1 MSEPHWT
8 YSDRPED
15 ESSSCKGC
23 LTREDAIEEAFGEY
37 YPEGEESADDVVYVS
52 KCCTR
57 IPTMQSITVA
67 QLVEDYVNV
76 NETELPEDYTNP
88 LFVKWEIDP
97 KVAKELQDKI
107 DPHIAEIEK
116 HLLAWLAAHCGA
128 VHFVEDEETII
139 RGEWTRE
146 PGVQS

>member
-1 MSEPHWT
+1 MNDQAEHWT

-37 YPEGEESADDVVYVS
+37 YHEDEETPEDVVYVS

-67 QLVEDYVNV
+67 QLVDDYVNV
-76 NETELPEDYTNP
+76 NESELPEDYTNP
-88 LFVKWEIDP
+88 LFVKWKIDP
-97 KVAKELQDKI
+97 KLAKELQDKI
-107 DPHIAEIEK
+107 DPH
-116 HLLAWLAAHCGA
+116 
-128 VHFVEDEETII
+128 FVGDEETII
-139 RGEWTRE
+139 RSEWTE
-146 PGVQS
+146 KVEGLL